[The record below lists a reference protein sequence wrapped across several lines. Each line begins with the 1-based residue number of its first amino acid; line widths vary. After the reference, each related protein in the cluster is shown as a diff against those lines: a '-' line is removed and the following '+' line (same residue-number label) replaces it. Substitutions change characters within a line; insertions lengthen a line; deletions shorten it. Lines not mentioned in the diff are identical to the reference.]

1 MLKKAIIL
9 SVIGMSM
16 VQMTIPAEPNNRE
29 FVKVVDKPLRMKF
42 LAECK
47 AMKQKNCHMRSF
59 ELAVRLQEKQ

>member
-9 SVIGMSM
+9 SVIGVSVAQM
-16 VQMTIPAEPNNRE
+16 VIPAEPNNRE

-47 AMKQKNCHMRSF
+47 AMKQKNCHMKSF
-59 ELAVRLQEKQ
+59 ELSVKLQEKQ

>member
-9 SVIGMSM
+9 SVIGVSM
-16 VQMTIPAEPNNRE
+16 AQMTIPAEPNNRG

-47 AMKQKNCHMRSF
+47 AMKQKNCHMKAF
-59 ELAVRLQEKQ
+59 ELSVRLQEKR